1 MKTRFSIDGTD
12 EEKYFLIERVPNI
25 AFIEFEKKPIL

>member
-1 MKTRFSIDGTD
+1 MKIRFSIDGTD

-25 AFIEFEKKPIL
+25 ASIEFEKKPIL